1 MSIRAETGF
10 SLADQLFNRDSV
22 GDLADALAAA
32 HRGFDRARFQRRVL
46 KPFAGLAFKQRI
58 DHIVTVLGDF
68 LPDDFERALGILR
81 SALPPPLDPD
91 RSDDDFGEFI
101 WVVPGEYVARHGC
114 SAEHLQTS
122 LDFLRDATQRF
133 SSEYAI
139 RPFVRDFPRQTLAF
153 AHECAGHDHYHVRR
167 LASEGIRPRLPWG
180 LRVELPPEDVL
191 AVLDR
196 LHADPTRFVTRSVA
210 NNLNDLTRADP
221 AAVMNRL
228 QQWERRARQQPQEL
242 EWMTRHA
249 LRGLLK
255 QGDAQALELLGY
267 PSRPE
272 FTLSRIEVSERV
284 RLGESLVFRAR
295 LRSGGRQRLRLGL
308 KLYYRRADGRH
319 SAKVFAVGEY
329 ALERGETIEIEKR
342 QPFRPITTRSL
353 YPGTHFAE
361 LLVNGVARGKR
372 EFEFCA

>member
-22 GDLADALAAA
+22 GAFAGSLAKADQD
-32 HRGFDRARFQRRVL
+32 FDRARFQRRVL
-46 KPFAGLAFKQRI
+46 QPFTELALKQRI

-68 LPDDFERALGILR
+68 LPADFDRAVGILR
-81 SALPPPLDPD
+81 AALPPPLDPN

-101 WVVPGEYVARHGC
+101 WVVPGEFVARHGC
-114 SAEHLQTS
+114 RAEHLQTS

-139 RPFVRDFPRQTLAF
+139 RPFLRDFPGQTLAF
-153 AHECAGHDHYHVRR
+153 AHECASHAHYHVRR

-191 AVLDR
+191 AVLDL

-221 AAVMNRL
+221 AGVMARL
-228 QQWERRARQQPQEL
+228 RQWDRLARQQPKEL

-255 QGDAQALELLGY
+255 QGDVQALELLGY
-267 PSRPE
+267 PGRPQ
-272 FTLSRIEVSERV
+272 FTLARIEVSEQV
-284 RLGESLVFRAR
+284 KLGESLTWRAR
-295 LRSGGRQRLRLGL
+295 LRSGERQRLRIALRIH
-308 KLYYRRADGRH
+308 YRRADG
-319 SAKVFAVGEY
+319 SLSPKVFAVGDY
-329 ALERGETIEIEKR
+329 DLARGETIEIEKR
-342 QPFRPITTRSL
+342 QPFRPITTRAL

-372 EFEFCA
+372 AFEFNA